1 MTEYFDAV
9 ISGAGPAGSIAASKI
24 AEKGFKVLLAEKRQ
38 ELGTP
43 VRCAEGVSEKW
54 LVKHTG
60 VRPEWISA
68 EIKGARLTSPDGSE
82 AVMDYN
88 EKGYILDRSRFDR
101 DLAEEAVSKGAALRT
116 SCPVTG
122 IEREDNAFFVHLGGS
137 WMTTVST
144 SLVIAADGIESVTAR
159 YLGVDTSLKPG
170 DCEFCMQYTLGGVDI
185 DRDRIELIGGNG
197 TAPGGY
203 AWVFPKEE
211 GKANVGLGLL
221 GSRSEK
227 AHNAQYFLDRFVERR
242 FPRCSVVKTVAGMV
256 SASKPLKILCGD
268 RFLIA
273 GDAARLA
280 NPLTGAGIGN
290 ALESGALA
298 GETAAQ
304 GLEAE
309 DLSEDFLSRYCH
321 KVMKS
326 VGDTSKKFYKIK
338 EHFVKFSD
346 KDINNMIRLAKK
358 TDPADL
364 TVGGILELAFKENKA
379 ILSMVRKAFE

>member
-1 MTEYFDAV
+1 
-9 ISGAGPAGSIAASKI
+9 
-24 AEKGFKVLLAEKRQ
+24 
-38 ELGTP
+38 
-43 VRCAEGVSEKW
+43 
-54 LVKHTG
+54 
-60 VRPEWISA
+60 
-68 EIKGARLTSPDGSE
+68 
-82 AVMDYN
+82 
-88 EKGYILDRSRFDR
+88 
-101 DLAEEAVSKGAALRT
+101 
-116 SCPVTG
+116 
-122 IEREDNAFFVHLGGS
+122 
-137 WMTTVST
+137 MTTVST

-221 GSRSEK
+221 GSRSK
-227 AHNAQYFLDRFVERR
+227 RAHNAQYFLDRFVERR

-379 ILSMVRKAFE
+379 ILSMVRKAFQ